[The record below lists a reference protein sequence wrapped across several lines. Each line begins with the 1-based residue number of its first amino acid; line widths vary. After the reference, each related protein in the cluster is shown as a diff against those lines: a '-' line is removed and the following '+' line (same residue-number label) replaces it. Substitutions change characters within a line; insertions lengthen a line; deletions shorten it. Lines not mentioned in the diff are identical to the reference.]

1 MDSTLVSI
9 LQAKL
14 AAAGYDPGPQDGALG
29 RQTYRALFSYMAKRD
44 LGDRGAA
51 LGKGASGHFAAFDI
65 TTPLRIAHW
74 MAQATHETEG
84 FLYLHELWGPTPAQQ
99 RYEGRADLGNTQKG
113 DGFLFRGRGVFQL
126 TGRANYADY
135 GKLIGLGLVDHP
147 ELAEDPEISV
157 LIACA
162 YWKRHGLND
171 LADADD
177 VTTITRR
184 INGGLNGIDERKAAL
199 ARAKLVLGR

>member
-1 MDSTLVSI
+1 MESVIASI
-9 LQAKL
+9 VQAKL
-14 AAAGYDPGPQDGALG
+14 SHAGYDPGPQDGALG
-29 RQTYRALFSYMAKRD
+29 RKTYAALFSYMARRP

-51 LGKGASGHFAAFDI
+51 LGKGASAHFAAFDI

-74 MAQATHETEG
+74 MAQAAHETMG
-84 FLYLHELWGPTPAQQ
+84 FQYLHELWGPTPAQQ
-99 RYEGRADLGNTQKG
+99 RYEGRADLGNVNKG
-113 DGFLFRGRGVFQL
+113 DGYLFRGRGVFQL
-126 TGRANYADY
+126 TGRVNYAVY

-162 YWKRHGLND
+162 YWRRKGLNA

-177 VTTITRR
+177 VKTITRR
-184 INGGLNGIDERKAAL
+184 INGGLNGFEERKAAL
-199 ARAKLVLGR
+199 ARAKLVLC

>member
-1 MDSTLVSI
+1 MNVTDVQT
-9 LQAKL
+9 KL
-14 AAAGYDPGPQDGALG
+14 HAAGYDPGAIDAALG
-29 RQTYRALFSYMAKRD
+29 GKTYAALFSYMAHRQ

-51 LGKGASGHFAAFDI
+51 LGKGASTHFAAFDI
-65 TTPLRIAHW
+65 TTPLRIAHF
-74 MAQATHETEG
+74 MAQATHETMG

-113 DGFLFRGRGVFQL
+113 DGYLYRGRGVFQL
-126 TGRANYADY
+126 TGRANYDDY
-135 GKLIGLGLVDHP
+135 GRLIGLGLVDHP

-184 INGGLNGIDERKAAL
+184 INGGLNGFDERKAAL
-199 ARAKLVLGR
+199 ARAKLVLL

>member
-1 MDSTLVSI
+1 
-9 LQAKL
+9 
-14 AAAGYDPGPQDGALG
+14 
-29 RQTYRALFSYMAKRD
+29 MARRN

-51 LGKGASGHFAAFDI
+51 LGKGASAHFAAFDI

-74 MAQATHETEG
+74 MAQATHETMG

-99 RYEGRADLGNTQKG
+99 GYEGRADLGNTQ
-113 DGFLFRGRGVFQL
+113 GRRL
-126 TGRANYADY
+126 PLPRPGRLPAYRAGNYADY
-135 GKLIGLGLVDHP
+135 GRLIGLGLVDHP

-162 YWKRHGLND
+162 YWKRKGLND

-177 VTTITRR
+177 VKTITRR
-184 INGGLNGIDERKAAL
+184 INGGLNGFEERKAAL
-199 ARAKLVLGR
+199 ARAKLVLC